1 MLRKRLR
8 FFLFFPSAT
17 FNLLPAEIFP
27 YGLLYFLFNFRVSH
41 QALLLTLFAGL
52 CGSLPILFNY
62 HLLPTQYV
70 ISVASFLNALAI
82 LIIKKD
88 NDIVFF
94 RRLLVFY
101 LSAVLA
107 VSFIQWTSILGAVN
121 WAIQMIIPRGA
132 MTPLNDV
139 RGVTSLSSEPSRAA
153 YEFYSVL
160 FALCIGKYLLTKKIM
175 RPVSLFL
182 IAGFAFFL
190 MNKSLTG
197 LFVFIMMVGVMVTI
211 WLTPLF
217 RMFVIIITI
226 IMAVLIGPP
235 LLQLLAID
243 RLEGLNSASSLS
255 DVLNWLLTQAF
266 HRVPVIQYSVIYL
279 YHHPFGSGFGNFEM
293 AQLAYQPGENL
304 FTNRLPFGFQIML
317 ETGIFC
323 FLFLSTLLIVSLA
336 KKGLFYASLPLLF
349 VLLLLCDPG
358 NPIPFASLVYL
369 FMIAQSRKTKE

>member
-8 FFLFFPSAT
+8 IFLFFPSAT

-41 QALLLTLFAGL
+41 QALLLTLFVGL
-52 CGSLPILFNY
+52 CGTLPILFNY

-70 ISVASFLNALAI
+70 ISVASFLNAMAI

-101 LSAVLA
+101 LSAVL
-107 VSFIQWTSILGAVN
+107 VISFIQWTSILAAGT
-121 WAIQMIIPRGA
+121 WLIQMIIPRGA
-132 MTPLNDV
+132 MAPLNDV
-139 RGVTSLSSEPSRAA
+139 RGVTSFSSEPSRAA

-160 FALCIGKYLLTKKIM
+160 FAFCIGKFFQTRKII
-175 RPVSLFL
+175 RPICLFF
-182 IAGFAFFL
+182 IAGFLFFL

-197 LFVFIMMVGVMVTI
+197 LFVFMIMGGIMATI
-211 WLTPLF
+211 WLPPLS
-217 RMFVIIITI
+217 RVLVIIIAL

-235 LLQLLAID
+235 LLQLLAIE
-243 RLEGLNSASSLS
+243 RLEGLNSASSFS
-255 DVLNWLLTQAF
+255 DVTNWLLTQAF

-293 AQLAYQPGENL
+293 AQLAYQPGERL
-304 FTNRLPFGFQIML
+304 FTNRLPFGLQMML

-323 FLFLSTLLIVSLA
+323 FLFLSTLLIVSLV
-336 KKGLFYASLPLLF
+336 KKGLFYGSLPLLF

-358 NPIPFASLVYL
+358 NPIPFAALVYL
-369 FMIAQSRKTKE
+369 FMIVQSQKTKE